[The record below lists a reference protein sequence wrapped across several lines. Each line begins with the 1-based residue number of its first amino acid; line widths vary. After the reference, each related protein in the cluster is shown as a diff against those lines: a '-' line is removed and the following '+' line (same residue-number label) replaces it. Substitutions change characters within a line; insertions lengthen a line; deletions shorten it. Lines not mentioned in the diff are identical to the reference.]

1 MVKWLKENSSIECL
15 YTKTIKECENIYAI
29 FENISENDML
39 VITTNEVEDHF
50 REKLKSRFYGKVFDI
65 YTKQTPP
72 HKELAVYKDIHK
84 GKRCF
89 VIGNGPSLSS
99 IDLDRL
105 KSNGEIAFASNSI
118 FWIYDQT
125 QWRPSYYVAIDMNDR
140 MRDYI
145 KSNGDGS
152 FFITAYSYYND
163 FKFDNVNHISMINKI
178 NEDFDIGF
186 SDDITVGV
194 VSGRTVTYAMLQIA
208 SYMGFSEIYLL
219 GVDFTWGENGNDTH
233 FCKGYDTSAKDKYY
247 RTQSI
252 KDKEEI
258 YNAYICAR
266 NFAEKNNIKIYN
278 ATRGG
283 KLEVFERVDFDTLF
297 TK

>member
-15 YTKTIKECENIYAI
+15 YTKTIKECENIDAI

-39 VITTNEVEDHF
+39 VITTNEVEDHI
-50 REKLKSRFYGKVFDI
+50 RQKLKSRFYGKVFDI
-65 YTKQTPP
+65 YTKQTPT
-72 HKELAVYKDIHK
+72 HKELAVYKDMHK

-89 VIGNGPSLSS
+89 VIGNGPSLCAE
-99 IDLDRL
+99 DLDKL
-105 KSNGEIAFASNSI
+105 KCSGEITFASNNI
-118 FWIYDQT
+118 FYIYNQT
-125 QWRPSYYVAIDMNDR
+125 QWRPSYYVATDIDDR
-140 MRDYI
+140 MKDYI
-145 KSNGDGS
+145 KSNGDDS
-152 FFITAYSYYND
+152 FFITAYSYCND

-178 NEDFDIGF
+178 NEDFDISF

-194 VSGRTVTYAMLQIA
+194 VSGKTVTYAMLQIA
-208 SYMGFSEIYLL
+208 CYMGFSEIYLL

-233 FCKGYDTSAKDKYY
+233 FCKGYDGKDNYF
-247 RTQSI
+247 RTQAV
-252 KDKEEI
+252 KYEEEI

-283 KLEVFERVDFDTLF
+283 KLEVFPRIDFDSLF
-297 TK
+297 E